1 MTRNTRLRLFSVL
14 VLLGVLMGILATPT
28 EQSNA
33 YAGICCEVCDT
44 RLQNC
49 FAGITFPEC
58 MGDTNCCYTKVT
70 CWSSCNPAC

>member
-14 VLLGVLMGILATPT
+14 VLLGVLLGVVATPT

-33 YAGICCEVCDT
+33 YAGICCEVCET

-49 FAGITFPEC
+49 YSGATYPEC
-58 MGDTNCCYTKVT
+58 MGDYNCCRTKIT
-70 CWSSCNPAC
+70 CWSSCDGSC